1 MHLFKSLKRL
11 KNTQKGSIMNYILKQ
26 PMKFGYTQI
35 SNEIC
40 DDERVSDIAI
50 AIYAYVKKHAT
61 TFKLTIEDIAKRF
74 NRSTKTIYKYLNEL
88 KDLGYI
94 EFERERKNDGKFGKF
109 FQFIMGNFSKNPSE
123 KQYQK
128 TSKKEAKRD
137 ANHMENNSMWI
148 KPQKQGSNADNTEA
162 QTTST
167 YFPAFTLIKD
177 QNKHE
182 NIRVNENFSTE
193 KFAEKNQASPN
204 SKDLENLDIKFLFK
218 SSKISNL
225 SLFNRFNAFFSSI
238 LGNLDTKHLNQYE
251 RVAFEEF
258 LNYRSEKHK
267 LSYSTKKA
275 LLHQCEALK
284 AQGCD
289 LVACIN
295 QSIRRNYNEIY
306 EVMHFEKPSHSR
318 KSEAERKNEEI
329 MEQFDYTECK
339 GNPKYNGMAIW

>member
-1 MHLFKSLKRL
+1 
-11 KNTQKGSIMNYILKQ
+11 MNYILKQ

-50 AIYAYVKKHAT
+50 AIYAYIKKHAT
-61 TFKLTIEDIAKRF
+61 TFKLSIEDIAKRF
-74 NRSTKTIYKYLNEL
+74 NRNAKTIYKYLNEL

-94 EFERERKNDGKFGKF
+94 DFERERKNDGTFGKF
-109 FQFIMGNFSKNPSE
+109 FRFIMGNFSKNHSE
-123 KQYQK
+123 KQAQK
-128 TSKKEAKRD
+128 QAKKAS
-137 ANHMENNSMWI
+137 NHMEFNSLWL
-148 KPQKQGSNADNTEA
+148 KPQKEASNAHDSEA
-162 QTTST
+162 QST
-167 YFPAFTLIKD
+167 RKNFPAFTLIKD

-182 NIRVNENFSTE
+182 NIRVSENFSTQE
-193 KFAEKNQASPN
+193 FAEKNQI
-204 SKDLENLDIKFLFK
+204 SKDAKDLKNPNKNFAFK
-218 SSKISNL
+218 SSKIKNP
-225 SLFNRFNAFFSSI
+225 SLFNRFSAFFSSI

-251 RVAFEEF
+251 RLAFEEF

-306 EVMHFEKPSHSR
+306 EVMHFEKPSY
-318 KSEAERKNEEI
+318 KSEAQQKNDEV
-329 MEQFDYTECK
+329 MDHFDGYK
-339 GNPKYNGMAIW
+339 PNPKYNGLCIW

>member
-1 MHLFKSLKRL
+1 
-11 KNTQKGSIMNYILKQ
+11 MNYILKQ

-74 NRSTKTIYKYLNEL
+74 NRNAKTIYKYLNEL

-94 EFERERKNDGKFGKF
+94 EFERERKNDGTFGKF

-123 KQYQK
+123 KQDKK
-128 TSKKEAKRD
+128 TAQKEAKRN

-148 KPQKQGSNADNTEA
+148 KPQKEASNAHDSEA
-162 QTTST
+162 QSTSN

-182 NIRVNENFSTE
+182 NIRVCENFSTQEFTE
-193 KFAEKNQASPN
+193 KTQDPSN
-204 SKDLENLDIKFLFK
+204 SRDCQIK
-218 SSKISNL
+218 SSKICNP
-225 SLFNRFNAFFSSI
+225 SLFNRFSAFFSSI

-251 RVAFEEF
+251 RLAFEEF

-306 EVMHFEKPSHSR
+306 EVMHFEKPSY
-318 KSEAERKNEEI
+318 KSEAERKDEEV
-329 MEQFDYTECK
+329 MSQFDSANFK
-339 GNPKYNGMAIW
+339 PNPKYNGYCIW

>member
-1 MHLFKSLKRL
+1 
-11 KNTQKGSIMNYILKQ
+11 MNYILKQ

-74 NRSTKTIYKYLNEL
+74 NRNTRTVYKYLNEL

-123 KQYQK
+123 KQDKK
-128 TSKKEAKRD
+128 TAQKEAKKD

-148 KPQKQGSNADNTEA
+148 KPQKEGSNTHDSEA
-162 QTTST
+162 QST
-167 YFPAFTLIKD
+167 CNYFPAFTLIKD

-182 NIRVNENFSTE
+182 NIRVSENFSTQEFEE
-193 KFAEKNQASPN
+193 KKQDFTN
-204 SKDLENLDIKFLFK
+204 SKNLKNLDKNFAFK
-218 SSKISNL
+218 SSKIKNP
-225 SLFNRFNAFFSSI
+225 SLFNRFSAFFSSI
-238 LGNLDTKHLNQYE
+238 LGNLDTKNLNQYE
-251 RVAFEEF
+251 RLAFEEF
-258 LNYRSEKHK
+258 LNYRNEKHK

-275 LLHQCEALK
+275 LLHQAEALK

-306 EVMHFEKPSHSR
+306 EVMHFEKPSY
-318 KSEAERKNEEI
+318 KSEAKQKDDEV
-329 MEQFDYTECK
+329 MEQFNYS
-339 GNPKYNGMAIW
+339 GSNPKFGGYCIW

>member
-1 MHLFKSLKRL
+1 
-11 KNTQKGSIMNYILKQ
+11 
-26 PMKFGYTQI
+26 MKFGYTQI

-74 NRSTKTIYKYLNEL
+74 NRNTKTIYKYLNEL

-94 EFERERKNDGKFGKF
+94 EFERERKNDGTFGKF
-109 FQFIMGNFSKNPSE
+109 FQFIMGNFSKNLSE
-123 KQYQK
+123 KQDKK
-128 TSKKEAKRD
+128 TAQKEAKKD

-148 KPQKQGSNADNTEA
+148 KPQKEASNAHDSEA
-162 QTTST
+162 QSTST

-182 NIRVNENFSTE
+182 NIRVSENFSTQE
-193 KFAEKNQASPN
+193 FEEKNQVSLN
-204 SKDLENLDIKFLFK
+204 SLDLKNPDRNSLLK
-218 SSKISNL
+218 SSKISNP
-225 SLFNRFNAFFSSI
+225 SLFNRFSAFFSSI

-251 RVAFEEF
+251 RLAFEEF

-289 LVACIN
+289 LVACIH

-306 EVMHFEKPSHSR
+306 EVMHFEKPSYSH
-318 KSEAERKNEEI
+318 KSEAEQRNDEI
-329 MEQFDYTECK
+329 MDQFDYSGYK
-339 GNPKYNGMAIW
+339 PNPKYNGMVIW

>member
-1 MHLFKSLKRL
+1 
-11 KNTQKGSIMNYILKQ
+11 
-26 PMKFGYTQI
+26 MKFGYTQI

-74 NRSTKTIYKYLNEL
+74 NRSAKTIYKYLNEL
-88 KDLGYI
+88 KELGYI
-94 EFERERKNDGKFGKF
+94 DFERERKNDGTFGRF
-109 FQFIMGNFSKNPSE
+109 FHFIMGNFSKNPSE
-123 KQYQK
+123 KQDKK
-128 TSKKEAKRD
+128 TAQNQAKKD

-148 KPQKQGSNADNTEA
+148 KPQIQASNADNTEA
-162 QTTST
+162 QSTST
-167 YFPAFTLIKD
+167 YFPAFTLIKN

-182 NIRVNENFSTE
+182 NIRVSENFSNQE
-193 KFAEKNQASPN
+193 FAEKNQDSLN
-204 SKDLENLDIKFLFK
+204 SQDLKNPDRKYSFK
-218 SSKISNL
+218 SSKISNR
-225 SLFNRFNAFFSSI
+225 SLFNRFSSFFSSI

-251 RVAFEEF
+251 RLAFEEF

-306 EVMHFEKPSHSR
+306 EVMHFEKPSHSY
-318 KSEAERKNEEI
+318 KSEAEQRNDEM
-329 MEQFDYTECK
+329 MEQFDCSNYK
-339 GNPKYNGMAIW
+339 PNPKYNGLCIW

>member
-1 MHLFKSLKRL
+1 
-11 KNTQKGSIMNYILKQ
+11 
-26 PMKFGYTQI
+26 MKFDYTQI

-40 DDERVSDIAI
+40 DDERVSDISI

-88 KDLGYI
+88 KELGYI
-94 EFERERKNDGKFGKF
+94 EFERERKNDGTFGKF

-123 KQYQK
+123 KQIKKQK
-128 TSKKEAKRD
+128 EKASSHK
-137 ANHMENNSMWI
+137 ENNYLWL

-162 QTTST
+162 QSTSN

-182 NIRVNENFSTE
+182 NIRVSENFSTQ
-193 KFAEKNQASPN
+193 KFKEKNQVSPN
-204 SKDLENLDIKFLFK
+204 SKDLKNLDKNCSFNR
-218 SSKISNL
+218 SKIFNP
-225 SLFNRFNAFFSSI
+225 SLFNRFSAFFSSI

-251 RVAFEEF
+251 RSAFEEF

-275 LLHQCEALK
+275 LLRQAEALK

-306 EVMHFEKPSHSR
+306 EVMHFEKPNY
-318 KSEAERKNEEI
+318 KSEAAQKNEES
-329 MEQFDYTECK
+329 MSQFDPSNFK
-339 GNPKYNGMAIW
+339 PNPEYDGLCIW

>member
-1 MHLFKSLKRL
+1 
-11 KNTQKGSIMNYILKQ
+11 MNYILKQ

-50 AIYAYVKKHAT
+50 AVYAYIKKHAT

-74 NRSTKTIYKYLNEL
+74 NRNSKTIYKYLNEL

-94 EFERERKNDGKFGKF
+94 EFERERKNDGTFGKF

-123 KQYQK
+123 KQNKK
-128 TSKKEAKRD
+128 TAQKEAKN
-137 ANHMENNSMWI
+137 ASNHMENNSMWI
-148 KPQKQGSNADNTEA
+148 KPQIQASNAHDSEA
-162 QTTST
+162 QSIST
-167 YFPAFTLIKD
+167 YFPVFTLIKD

-182 NIRVNENFSTE
+182 DIRVSGNFSTQE
-193 KFAEKNQASPN
+193 FEEKNQDFTN
-204 SKDLENLDIKFLFK
+204 SKNLKNYSFK
-218 SSKISNL
+218 SSKISNP
-225 SLFNRFNAFFSSI
+225 SLFNRFSAFFSSI

-251 RVAFEEF
+251 RLAFEEF

-306 EVMHFEKPSHSR
+306 EVMHFEKPSY
-318 KSEAERKNEEI
+318 KSEAEKRNDEI
-329 MEQFDYTECK
+329 MDQFGYEYK
-339 GNPKYNGMAIW
+339 PNPKYNGLCIW

>member
-1 MHLFKSLKRL
+1 
-11 KNTQKGSIMNYILKQ
+11 MNYILKQ
-26 PMKFGYTQI
+26 SMKFGYTQI

-50 AIYAYVKKHAT
+50 AIYAYIKKHAT

-74 NRSTKTIYKYLNEL
+74 NRNSKTIYKYLNEL

-94 EFERERKNDGKFGKF
+94 EFERERKNDGTFGKF

-123 KQYQK
+123 KQD
-128 TSKKEAKRD
+128 KRG

-148 KPQKQGSNADNTEA
+148 KPQKQGSNADTTEA
-162 QTTST
+162 QSTST

-182 NIRVNENFSTE
+182 DMRVSENFSTQEFGE
-193 KFAEKNQASPN
+193 KKQVSPN
-204 SKDLENLDIKFLFK
+204 SKDSKNLDKNRSFN
-218 SSKISNL
+218 SSKISNP
-225 SLFNRFNAFFSSI
+225 SLFDRFSAFFSSI

-251 RVAFEEF
+251 RLAFEEF

-306 EVMHFEKPSHSR
+306 EVMHFEKPSY
-318 KSEAERKNEEI
+318 KSEAVQKNEEA
-329 MEQFDYTECK
+329 MSQFDPSNFK
-339 GNPKYNGMAIW
+339 PNPKYNGLCIW

>member
-1 MHLFKSLKRL
+1 
-11 KNTQKGSIMNYILKQ
+11 MNYILKQ

-74 NRSTKTIYKYLNEL
+74 NRSAKTIYKYLNEL
-88 KDLGYI
+88 KELGYI
-94 EFERERKNDGKFGKF
+94 DFERERKNDGTFGRF
-109 FQFIMGNFSKNPSE
+109 FHFIMGNFSKNPSE
-123 KQYQK
+123 KQDKK
-128 TSKKEAKRD
+128 TAQNQAKKD

-148 KPQKQGSNADNTEA
+148 KPQIQASNADNTEA
-162 QTTST
+162 QSTST
-167 YFPAFTLIKD
+167 YFPAFTLIKN

-182 NIRVNENFSTE
+182 NIRVSENFSNQE
-193 KFAEKNQASPN
+193 FAEKNQDSLN
-204 SKDLENLDIKFLFK
+204 SQDLKNPDRKYSFK
-218 SSKISNL
+218 SSKISNR
-225 SLFNRFNAFFSSI
+225 SLFNRFSSFFSSI

-251 RVAFEEF
+251 RLAFEEF

-306 EVMHFEKPSHSR
+306 EVMHFEKPSHSY
-318 KSEAERKNEEI
+318 KSEAEQRNDEM
-329 MEQFDYTECK
+329 MEQFDCSNYK
-339 GNPKYNGMAIW
+339 PNPKYNGLCIW

>member
-1 MHLFKSLKRL
+1 
-11 KNTQKGSIMNYILKQ
+11 
-26 PMKFGYTQI
+26 MKFGYTQI

-74 NRSTKTIYKYLNEL
+74 GRNTKTIYKYLNEL

-94 EFERERKNDGKFGKF
+94 EFERERKKDGTFGKF
-109 FQFIMGNFSKNPSE
+109 FQFIMGNFSKNPS
-123 KQYQK
+123 
-128 TSKKEAKRD
+128 KEQAKN
-137 ANHMENNSMWI
+137 ASNHMENNSMWL
-148 KPQKQGSNADNTEA
+148 KPQKQGSNADDTEA
-162 QTTST
+162 QSTST

-182 NIRVNENFSTE
+182 DIRVSENFSTQEFEE
-193 KFAEKNQASPN
+193 KKQVYPN
-204 SKDLENLDIKFLFK
+204 LKD
-218 SSKISNL
+218 SKISNP
-225 SLFNRFNAFFSSI
+225 SLFNRFSAFFSSI

-251 RVAFEEF
+251 RLAFEEF
-258 LNYRSEKHK
+258 LNYRNEKHK

-306 EVMHFEKPSHSR
+306 EVMHFEKPCY
-318 KSEAERKNEEI
+318 KSEAEQQNGE
-329 MEQFDYTECK
+329 FDCLNYK
-339 GNPKYNGMAIW
+339 PNPKYNGLCIW

>member
-1 MHLFKSLKRL
+1 
-11 KNTQKGSIMNYILKQ
+11 MNYILKQ
-26 PMKFGYTQI
+26 SMKFGYTQI
-35 SNEIC
+35 SNEMC

-74 NRSTKTIYKYLNEL
+74 NRSSKTIYKYLKEL
-88 KDLGYI
+88 KELGYI
-94 EFERERKNDGKFGKF
+94 EFEKERKNDGTFGKF
-109 FQFIMGNFSKNPSE
+109 FQFVMGNFSKNPSE
-123 KQYQK
+123 KQA
-128 TSKKEAKRD
+128 KKQEENAR
-137 ANHMENNSMWI
+137 NHMENNSMWL
-148 KPQKQGSNADNTEA
+148 KPQIQASNADNTEA
-162 QTTST
+162 QSTSN

-182 NIRVNENFSTE
+182 NIRVSENFSTQ
-193 KFAEKNQASPN
+193 KFEEKNQDSTNQQDLKNPGKN
-204 SKDLENLDIKFLFK
+204 SSSK
-218 SSKISNL
+218 SSKIFNP
-225 SLFNRFNAFFSSI
+225 SLFNRFSAFFSSI

-251 RVAFEEF
+251 RSAFEEF

-306 EVMHFEKPSHSR
+306 EVMHFEKPNYR
-318 KSEAERKNEEI
+318 YKSEENEEA
-329 MEQFDYTECK
+329 MSQFDPSNFK
-339 GNPKYNGMAIW
+339 PNPKYNGLCIW

>member
-1 MHLFKSLKRL
+1 
-11 KNTQKGSIMNYILKQ
+11 
-26 PMKFGYTQI
+26 MKFGYTQI

-74 NRSTKTIYKYLNEL
+74 NRNTKTIYKYLNEL

-94 EFERERKNDGKFGKF
+94 EFERERKNDGTFGKF

-123 KQYQK
+123 KEAKK
-128 TSKKEAKRD
+128 TAQKEAKKD

-148 KPQKQGSNADNTEA
+148 KPQKEASNAHDSEA
-162 QTTST
+162 QSTST

-182 NIRVNENFSTE
+182 NIRVSENFFNE
-193 KFAEKNQASPN
+193 EFAEKNPF
-204 SKDLENLDIKFLFK
+204 SKDAKDLKNSNQNLDLK
-218 SSKISNL
+218 SSKISNP
-225 SLFNRFNAFFSSI
+225 SLFNRFSAFFSSI

-251 RVAFEEF
+251 RLAFEEF
-258 LNYRSEKHK
+258 LHYRSEKHK

-275 LLHQCEALK
+275 LLNQCEALK

-306 EVMHFEKPSHSR
+306 EVMHFEKPSYSYK
-318 KSEAERKNEEI
+318 KSQAEQRNDET
-329 MEQFDYTECK
+329 MEHFDYTQYK
-339 GNPKYNGMAIW
+339 GNPKYNGMVIW

>member
-1 MHLFKSLKRL
+1 
-11 KNTQKGSIMNYILKQ
+11 MNYILKQ

-50 AIYAYVKKHAT
+50 AIYAYIKKHAT

-74 NRSTKTIYKYLNEL
+74 SRNSKTIYKYLNEL

-94 EFERERKNDGKFGKF
+94 EFERERKNDGTFGKF
-109 FQFIMGNFSKNPSE
+109 FQFIMGNHSKNLIK
-123 KQYQK
+123 KQ
-128 TSKKEAKRD
+128 AKN
-137 ANHMENNSMWI
+137 ASNHMENNSMWL
-148 KPQKQGSNADNTEA
+148 KPQKQGSNADDTEA
-162 QTTST
+162 QSTSN

-182 NIRVNENFSTE
+182 DIRVSENFSTQEFGE
-193 KFAEKNQASPN
+193 KKQVSPN
-204 SKDLENLDIKFLFK
+204 SKDSKNLGKNYSFK
-218 SSKISNL
+218 SSKISNP
-225 SLFNRFNAFFSSI
+225 SLFNRFSAFFSSI

-251 RVAFEEF
+251 RLAFEEF

-275 LLHQCEALK
+275 LLYQCEALK

-306 EVMHFEKPSHSR
+306 EVMHFEKPSY
-318 KSEAERKNEEI
+318 KSEAVQKNEET
-329 MEQFDYTECK
+329 MSQFDPSNFK
-339 GNPKYNGMAIW
+339 PNPKYNGLCIW

>member
-1 MHLFKSLKRL
+1 
-11 KNTQKGSIMNYILKQ
+11 MNYILKQ

-50 AIYAYVKKHAT
+50 AIYAYIKKHAT

-74 NRSTKTIYKYLNEL
+74 NRNTRTIYKYLSEL
-88 KDLGYI
+88 KELGYI
-94 EFERERKNDGKFGKF
+94 EFERERKNDGTFGKF
-109 FQFIMGNFSKNPSE
+109 FQFIMGNFSKNPSK
-123 KQYQK
+123 KQ
-128 TSKKEAKRD
+128 AKN
-137 ANHMENNSMWI
+137 ASNHMENNCMWL

-162 QTTST
+162 QSTST

-182 NIRVNENFSTE
+182 DIRVSENFSTQEFGE
-193 KFAEKNQASPN
+193 KKQVSPN
-204 SKDLENLDIKFLFK
+204 SKDSKNLGKNCSFNR
-218 SSKISNL
+218 SKIFNP
-225 SLFNRFNAFFSSI
+225 SLFNRFSAFFSSI

-251 RVAFEEF
+251 RLAFEEF

-284 AQGCD
+284 AQGQD

-306 EVMHFEKPSHSR
+306 EVMHFKKPSY
-318 KSEAERKNEEI
+318 KSEAVQKNEEA
-329 MEQFDYTECK
+329 MSEFDPSNFK
-339 GNPKYNGMAIW
+339 PNPKYNGYCIW